1 MRINSNISK
10 EWYFLEERG
19 KVMPTLVFL
28 LDVDNT
34 LINNDQVKDDF
45 NAHLEVE
52 LGPKLTE
59 RFWDIYEQA
68 RKERGVVDIPL
79 SLRRLREETQLS
91 ELDEQTFHHVQSIFD
106 NYPFFNALYPHTLE
120 TLQHLRTMGLTVIVS
135 DGDQLFQPEKI
146 FRSDLAETVEGR
158 VLIYTHKQQHLEEI
172 LQKYPADHY
181 VMIDDKPD
189 ILVDS
194 KAIMGKRLTT
204 VFVKQGHYAKQ
215 VPDNFTPDISVLH
228 IGDLRNYTKEQFLKS

>member
-1 MRINSNISK
+1 
-10 EWYFLEERG
+10 
-19 KVMPTLVFL
+19 MPTLVFL

-34 LINNDQVKDDF
+34 LINNDKVKDDL

-52 LGPKLTE
+52 LGPQLTA
-59 RFWDIYEQA
+59 RFWEIYEQA
-68 RKERGVVDIPL
+68 RQERGVVDIPL
-79 SLRRLREETQLS
+79 SLRRLREETPLS

-106 NYPFFNALYPHTLE
+106 NYQFFNALYPHTLE
-120 TLQHLRTMGLTVIVS
+120 TLQHLRTRGLTVIVS

-181 VMIDDKPD
+181 AMIDDKPD

-204 VFVKQGHYAKQ
+204 VFVKQGHYAQQ
-215 VPDNFTPDISVLH
+215 VPNNFTPDISVLH
-228 IGDLRNYTKEQFLKS
+228 IGDLRNFTREQFLNS